1 MAVPEQTPFIEFTA
15 NGTTTVFQLPF
26 QCDNADYLIV
36 NLDGNEAPVG
46 SWNFVNDIL
55 TFNTAPANG
64 VIVSIERNT
73 PFQRTTEYQSYNNSF
88 RPSPVNKD
96 FDLIWWKLQELGYR
110 DQVIWLALVKEIAD
124 RIAGDNNL
132 QNQINTIDEW
142 LDNLQQNVNENT
154 SDIAQLVTDLSKEI
168 ADRIANDEALKEMF
182 LAMMDE
188 AINEGTINALAITH
202 VDSLEA
208 LEAIVNVWDGRTV
221 YVKDLGHYEYDSD
234 TTTWVKVY
242 QDADNV
248 KDGLETQ
255 KQINDK
261 NIRSF
266 ESIADLLTYTPRKNG
281 QIVYVKSTF
290 SNYVYDTTKSLINNE
305 ITIINGWVLQQNIPS
320 VVDVYQ
326 AGFLLNGSDEA
337 AKVQAVLSLNLK
349 LKIPAGTIV
358 YSSTFDQTKIFG
370 EGTFYFLGNVSTTQW
385 SYSPSRALRHDVP
398 TEKPE
403 QKIIETTA
411 NWESAS
417 ALSLLVNQ
425 ASIDRAQL
433 SGVQSKSQHLG
444 LRFTDTTG
452 IYIGVLAKRHS
463 VFTNCTYTSNSVTSN
478 DIVAGLNI
486 SAGEFLGVVTD
497 ATTWHLGLVDYVDF
511 PNKKIF
517 VKAWWNTLT
526 KVEETP
532 TVSTCYGP
540 YTNAIWG
547 QNTNV
552 YLQDDRPAHSAI
564 GYELGV
570 RDRRVQGFTSRADG
584 YLAVNLDGTTQKT
597 LGSAFIT
604 SGLWRF
610 ALNAINIERAAVNM
624 EITASTQTG
633 LRVNQSTASNFVGKI
648 IEATRGD
655 TAEVSYYID
664 AYGRLSRSA
673 QEYRVISGTTT
684 HNALQFSLVLGANAT
699 GAHTTTINTVGMR
712 PGHILEF
719 KQLQSLDWTILAG
732 STTFVLN
739 NSGTIDYLKL
749 LYDGTTFI
757 KILAAKSS

>member
-1 MAVPEQTPFIEFTA
+1 MTVQVSDRLSQLYVGNGVNTRFDFMFRAYEQEDETGIGVRVKVGNDFEFIEESEYA
-15 NGTTTVFQLPF
+15 V
-26 QCDNADYLIV
+26 
-36 NLDGNEAPVG
+36 
-46 SWNFVNDIL
+46 
-55 TFNTAPANG
+55 TFNPDNMGGYVTFVDPPSSETFFYIAGKTPVDQLLDITNYDNFYPDA
-64 VIVSIERNT
+64 IERALDKLT
-73 PFQRTTEYQSYNNSF
+73 A
-88 RPSPVNKD
+88 
-96 FDLIWWKLQELGYR
+96 ILQEWKHLVDFETQARILADIDY
-110 DQVIWLALVKEIAD
+110 DQ
-124 RIAGDNNL
+124 
-132 QNQINTIDEW
+132 
-142 LDNLQQNVNENT
+142 
-154 SDIAQLVTDLSKEI
+154 
-168 ADRIANDEALKEMF
+168 
-182 LAMMDE
+182 
-188 AINEGTINALAITH
+188 LAIQREADLKAYIDGIASSITGQPVLGLPSKFV
-202 VDSLEA
+202 VDGS
-208 LEAIVNVWDGRTV
+208 
-221 YVKDLGHYEYDSD
+221 
-234 TTTWVKVY
+234 
-242 QDADNV
+242 
-248 KDGLETQ
+248 ETQ
-255 KQINDK
+255 EQINDK

-290 SNYVYDTTKSLINNE
+290 SNYVYDSTKSNINNE
-305 ITIINGWVLQQNIPS
+305 ITIINGWVLQQNTPS

-370 EGTFYFLGNVSTTQW
+370 EGTFYFLGNVSDTQW

-403 QKIIETTA
+403 QKVIETTA

-452 IYIGVLAKRHS
+452 IYVGVLAKRHS
-463 VFTNCTYTSNSVTSN
+463 VLTNCTYTSNSVTSN

-655 TAEVSYYID
+655 TSEVSFYID

-719 KQLQSLDWTILAG
+719 RQLQALDWSIIAG
-732 STTFVLN
+732 GTTYVLN
-739 NSGTIDYLKL
+739 TSGTLDYLKL

-757 KILAAKSS
+757 KILAAKSL

>member
-1 MAVPEQTPFIEFTA
+1 MSVPVQTPSKEYIA
-15 NGTTTVFQLPF
+15 NGTTTAFPLEF
-26 QCDNADYLIV
+26 NCDKAEYLIV
-36 NLDGNEAPVG
+36 TLNGEEAPVG
-46 SWNFVNDIL
+46 SWALANDTV
-55 TFNTAPANG
+55 TFNVAPVNG
-64 VIVSIERNT
+64 VVVNLQRNT
-73 PFQRTTEYQSYNNSF
+73 PFQRTTNYQLYDNSF
-88 RPSPVNKD
+88 RPSAVNKD

-110 DQVIWLALVKEIAD
+110 DQVIWLALVKEITD
-124 RIAGDNNL
+124 RIDGDEDL

-142 LDNLQQNVNENT
+142 LANLQQNVNENT
-154 SDIAQLVTDLSKEI
+154 NDIAQLVNDLSKEI
-168 ADRIANDEALKEMF
+168 ADRITGDQILKDMF
-182 LAMMDE
+182 ISMIDE
-188 AINEGTINALAITH
+188 AINDGTINALAITH
-202 VDSLEA
+202 LDSLEA
-208 LEAIVNVWDGRTV
+208 LENVTNVWDGRTI
-221 YVKDLGHYEYDSD
+221 YIKDLGNYRYNAL
-234 TTTWVKVY
+234 TTSWVKAY

-248 KDGLETQ
+248 KDGIETQ

-403 QKIIETTA
+403 QKVIETTA

-425 ASIDRAQL
+425 ASIERAQL
-433 SGVQSKSQHLG
+433 SGVQSKAQHLG

-497 ATTWHLGLVDYVDF
+497 TSTWHLGLIDYVDF

-648 IEATRGD
+648 IEATRG
-655 TAEVSYYID
+655 IQ
-664 AYGRLSRSA
+664 LK
-673 QEYRVISGTTT
+673 
-684 HNALQFSLVLGANAT
+684 LV
-699 GAHTTTINTVGMR
+699 
-712 PGHILEF
+712 
-719 KQLQSLDWTILAG
+719 TILMRMVDFLVA
-732 STTFVLN
+732 
-739 NSGTIDYLKL
+739 LKSIELSVELQRIMHCNFL
-749 LYDGTTFI
+749 L
-757 KILAAKSS
+757 S

>member
-1 MAVPEQTPFIEFTA
+1 MAVQEQTPYQEITA
-15 NGTTTVFQLPF
+15 NGVTTSFVLDFD
-26 QCDNADYLIV
+26 CEDKDHLIV
-36 NLDGNEAPVG
+36 TLDGIEPPVG
-46 SWNFVNDIL
+46 NWSL
-55 TFNTAPANG
+55 TGGSVVFTTAPANG
-64 VIVSIERNT
+64 VLVVIQRNT
-73 PFQRTTEYQSYNNSF
+73 PFSRTTDYQSYNNSF
-88 RPSPVNKD
+88 RPGPVNKD
-96 FDLIWWKLQELGYR
+96 FDWIWWKLQELGVADWILGNRIDDLKNYVDDR
-110 DQVIWLALVKEIAD
+110 DDELRAYLLEEIRKQGVALDQLEDYYNYLMQRLAEIA
-124 RIAGDNNL
+124 
-132 QNQINTIDEW
+132 
-142 LDNLQQNVNENT
+142 VNGGWE
-154 SDIAQLVTDLSKEI
+154 SSFVSYGSI
-168 ADRIANDEALKEMF
+168 
-182 LAMMDE
+182 
-188 AINEGTINALAITH
+188 
-202 VDSLEA
+202 
-208 LEAIVNVWDGRTV
+208 
-221 YVKDLGHYEYDSD
+221 
-234 TTTWVKVY
+234 
-242 QDADNV
+242 
-248 KDGLETQ
+248 TQ
-255 KQINDK
+255 KKYNDGV
-261 NIRSF
+261 
-266 ESIADLLTYTPRKNG
+266 ESIAELLAIQDPFDRMH
-281 QIVYVKSTF
+281 IYVKSTF
-290 SNYVYDTTKSLINNE
+290 SHYVYDTTKSHIDNQ
-305 ITIINGWVLQQNIPS
+305 ITVIKGWILQQNIPG

-370 EGTFYFLGNVSTTQW
+370 EGTFYFLGNVSTAQW

-463 VFTNCTYTSNSVTSN
+463 VFTNCTYTANSVTSN
-478 DIVAGLNI
+478 DIVEGLNI

-497 ATTWHLGLVDYVDF
+497 TSTWHLGLIDYVDF
-511 PNKKIF
+511 PNNKIF

-624 EITASTQTG
+624 EITASTQSG

-664 AYGRLSRSA
+664 AYGRQSRIA
-673 QEYRVISGTTT
+673 QEYRIISSTTT
-684 HNALQFSLVLGANAT
+684 HSALQFSLVLGANAT

-712 PGHILEF
+712 TGHIIEF
-719 KQLQSLDWTILAG
+719 RQLQAFDWSIVAG
-732 STTFVLN
+732 GTTHVLN
-739 NSGTIDYLKL
+739 TSGTLDYLKL
-749 LYDGTTFI
+749 LYNGTTFV
-757 KILAAKSS
+757 KILAAKSL